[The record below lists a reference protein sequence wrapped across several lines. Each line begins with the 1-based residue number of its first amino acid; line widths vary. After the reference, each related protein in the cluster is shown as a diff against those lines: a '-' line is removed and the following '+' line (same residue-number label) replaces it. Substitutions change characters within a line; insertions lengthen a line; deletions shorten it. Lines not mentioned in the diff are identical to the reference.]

1 MMTKEDHIAWWKS
14 SSEDNWETAI
24 YLKNGRQ
31 NLFALF
37 AFHLVIEKLLKA
49 HWVKDNVSN
58 QPPRTHDL
66 NEIYQQ
72 TELNLLFEQVD
83 YLNAINNW
91 NIEGRY
97 PDYKNKIQRQAS
109 DQYLEHHLEKLRQKE
124 NVNYYQMLV
133 EYR

>member
-14 SSEDNWETAI
+14 SSDDNWETAI

-37 AFHLVIEKLLKA
+37 AFNLVVEKLLKA
-49 HWVKDNVSN
+49 HWVKENVSN
-58 QPPRTHDL
+58 HPPRTHDL

-72 TELNLLFEQVD
+72 TELNLPFEQVD

-91 NIEGRY
+91 NIEDRY
-97 PDYKNKIQRQAS
+97 PDYKNKIQKQAS
-109 DQYLEHHLEKLRQKE
+109 DPYLQHHLEKLTDLRICLLE
-124 NVNYYQMLV
+124 RL
-133 EYR
+133 

>member
-1 MMTKEDHIAWWKS
+1 MMSKEEHIAWWKRS
-14 SSEDNWETAI
+14 SDENWETAI

-37 AFHLVIEKLLKA
+37 AFHLVVEKLLKA

-58 QPPRTHDL
+58 HPPRIHDL

-72 TELNLLFEQVD
+72 TDLQLPFGQAD

-97 PDYKNKIQRQAS
+97 PDYKNKIQKQAS
-109 DQYLEHHLEKLRQKE
+109 DEYLQYHLEKLTELRTCLLEK
-124 NVNYYQMLV
+124 L
-133 EYR
+133 

>member
-58 QPPRTHDL
+58 HPPRTHDL

-97 PDYKNKIQRQAS
+97 PDYKNKIQKQAS
-109 DQYLEHHLEKLRQKE
+109 DQYLEHHLEKLTDLRKCLLE
-124 NVNYYQMLV
+124 KL
-133 EYR
+133 

>member
-1 MMTKEDHIAWWKS
+1 MMSKEEHIAWWKRS
-14 SSEDNWETAI
+14 SDENWETAI

-37 AFHLVIEKLLKA
+37 AFHLVVEKLLKA

-58 QPPRTHDL
+58 HPPRIHDL

-72 TELNLLFEQVD
+72 TDLQLPFGQAD

-97 PDYKNKIQRQAS
+97 PDYKNKIQKQAS
-109 DQYLEHHLEKLRQKE
+109 DEYLQHHLEKLMELRTCLLEK
-124 NVNYYQMLV
+124 L
-133 EYR
+133 